1 MRPFSFSQV
10 DHGTIFESVRL
21 TFYII
26 CIGLAGG
33 K

>member
-10 DHGTIFESVRL
+10 DHRTIFESVRL